1 MPLALADVCHT
12 DLGVALP
19 HPAWGLAFRNVM
31 LMHVLKRNCA
41 FKLGNFREREVEKVL
56 DIGLQTI
63 LRKGRGR
70 IQGIKGFN
78 TA

>member
-1 MPLALADVCHT
+1 MLCSCMFLRETVPLQ
-12 DLGVALP
+12 
-19 HPAWGLAFRNVM
+19 
-31 LMHVLKRNCA
+31 
-41 FKLGNFREREVEKVL
+41 LGNFREREVEKVL